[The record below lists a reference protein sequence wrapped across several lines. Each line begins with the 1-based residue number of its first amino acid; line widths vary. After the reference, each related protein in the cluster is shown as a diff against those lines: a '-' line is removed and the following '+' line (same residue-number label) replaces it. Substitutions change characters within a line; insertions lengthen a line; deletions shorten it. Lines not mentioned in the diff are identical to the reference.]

1 MGTGR
6 VRNACRGA
14 GSGLLP
20 RKKEKRDIKDDEDW
34 HGNGESIGHIT
45 SSSSFNLVL
54 LPEGRIEKD
63 RKTKYG
69 TRDPQ
74 SSESHELTFR

>member
-1 MGTGR
+1 LSRYGIWFIT
-6 VRNACRGA
+6 
-14 GSGLLP
+14 
-20 RKKEKRDIKDDEDW
+20 KEKEKRVVKDDEDW
-34 HGNGESIGHIT
+34 HDNGESIGHIT
-45 SSSSFNLVL
+45 SGSSFNLVL